1 MMRSSLACL
10 LLLGVFAHG
19 TPSQAQSELFGWH
32 PLFAYR
38 QPEAIVAGWADGD
51 IVLLATGDVL
61 LARSINA
68 RMVATN
74 DFTFPF
80 ANLQGL
86 LSQADIAWVNLE
98 TPLVTGCVAR
108 VDGLNFCG
116 DPRGVAGLQMAGVDV
131 VNIANNHSE
140 NYGLHG
146 VVETMQHLETAN
158 MAVTGLIKPVILEI
172 HGKRVGLMGFN
183 SASASSWISDAKP
196 QAVELQIKNAR
207 AKVDYL
213 VVSFHWG
220 QEYRSMQDNRQREL
234 GRLAI
239 DAGAD
244 VVIGHHPHWV
254 QGVEIY
260 RDKPILYSLGNFVF
274 DQGTG
279 GWFNEGVIAVI
290 NFQASGRLQLHLIP
304 IIIEDR
310 AIPRLANRDEAEI
323 ILQRMGEASSVLET
337 WAG

>member
-1 MMRSSLACL
+1 MRLLLACL
-10 LLLGVFAHG
+10 LLLGVF
-19 TPSQAQSELFGWH
+19 TPSQAQSELFGWN

-38 QPEAIVAGWADGD
+38 EPEAIIAGWTDDD

-68 RMVATN
+68 RMVAAN

-80 ANLQGL
+80 AKLKDL
-86 LSQADIAWVNLE
+86 LARADIAWVNLE
-98 TPLVTGCVAR
+98 TPLVTGCIPR
-108 VDGLNFCG
+108 YDGLNFCG
-116 DPRGVAGLQMAGVDV
+116 DPRGVAGLQSAGIDV
-131 VNIANNHSE
+131 VNIANNHTE

-146 VVETMQHLETAN
+146 VVETMQHLKVAN
-158 MAVTGLIKPVILEI
+158 MAITGLPEPVILTI
-172 HGKRVGLMGFN
+172 HGKRIGLMGFN
-183 SASASSWISDAKP
+183 SASASSWINGAKP
-196 QAVELQIKNAR
+196 EMVQAQIEATR
-207 AKVDYL
+207 PSVDYL
-213 VVSFHWG
+213 IVSFHWG
-220 QEYRSMQDNRQREL
+220 QEYRSMQDNRQRDL

-239 DAGAD
+239 DSGAD

-260 RDKPILYSLGNFVF
+260 RDKPILYSLGNFIF

-290 NFQASGRLQLHLIP
+290 NFQANGRLQLHLIP

-310 AIPRLANRDEAEI
+310 ATPRLANRHEAET
-323 ILQRMGEASSVLET
+323 ILLRIAEASSILET
-337 WAG
+337 WAR